1 MKSKPF
7 NSYKQAKEFLLQT
20 IDYEKLTQYKY
31 NSSTFDLKRME
42 EMMAFVGNPHRK
54 RRCVH
59 ITGTKGKGSTS
70 IIVAAVLKELGLK
83 TGLFTSP
90 HLIHLGER
98 MKVNDRMISQTM
110 FVELINR
117 LKPYIDKIMLKNP
130 TLMPTFFEIV
140 TAIAFL
146 YFERKKVDMS
156 VLEVG
161 MGGRLDSTNIIL
173 PEISVITPIGYDHT
187 DRLGHTLDR
196 IAYEKAGIIK
206 EGVPVVSSIQEPEAL
221 SVILKTCKEKNARL
235 YLVGRDILINN
246 IKVTKRNGVYG
257 TECEIQTWKNK
268 YKNIFLPLIGR
279 HQVENC
285 AAAIGALEVLSENS
299 VIKTNNEMV
308 INALA
313 KVKCP
318 ARIEVISKSPLI
330 VLDTAHTVSS
340 MKILRESIK
349 ENLSFKKLIVV
360 IGLSADKDIAG
371 ILREIAC
378 ATDDLILTRTG
389 NPREANPEQMAVTA
403 KRFYHKKPMV
413 IEEIDE
419 ALKEAER
426 IAKQDD
432 LICITG
438 SFFLAGKVKEIL
450 NKKKIPGS

>member
-31 NSSTFDLKRME
+31 DSSSFDLKRME
-42 EMMAFVGNPHRK
+42 EMMAFVGNPHKK

-70 IIVAAVLKELGLK
+70 IIIASILKKLDLK

-90 HLIHLGER
+90 HLIYLEER
-98 MKVNDRMISQTM
+98 MKVNDRMISQEM
-110 FVELINR
+110 FVQLINR
-117 LKPYIDKIMLKNP
+117 LKPYIDKIMVKTPL
-130 TLMPTFFEIV
+130 LMPTFFEIV

-146 YFERKKVDMS
+146 YFERKKVDIS

-173 PEISVITPIGYDHT
+173 PEISVITPVSYDHT

-206 EGVPVVSSIQEPEAL
+206 EGVPVISSAQEPEPL
-221 SVILKTCKEKNARL
+221 SVISKTCKEKNARL
-235 YLVGRDILINN
+235 YLVGKDIRINN
-246 IKVTKRNGVYG
+246 IKVTKRNGFYG
-257 TECEIQTWKNK
+257 TEYEIRTWRNI
-268 YKNIFLPLIGR
+268 YKNIFLPLVGR

-285 AAAIGALEVLSENS
+285 ATAIGALDVLAENG
-299 VIKTNNEMV
+299 IIETNNENI

-318 ARIEVISKSPLI
+318 ARIEVISESPLI

-349 ENLSFKKLIVV
+349 ENFSFKKLIVV
-360 IGLSADKDIAG
+360 IGLSADKDIEG
-371 ILREIAC
+371 ILKEIAFV
-378 ATDDLILTRTG
+378 ADDLILTRTG
-389 NPREANPEQMAVTA
+389 NPREAEPEKMAVTA
-403 KRFYHKKPMV
+403 KRFYRKNPMV
-413 IEEIDE
+413 IEDIDE
-419 ALKEAER
+419 ALKEAKR
-426 IAKQDD
+426 IAEKDD

-438 SFFLAGKVKEIL
+438 SFFLAGKL
-450 NKKKIPGS
+450 KKLL

>member
-7 NSYKQAKEFLLQT
+7 NSYKQAKDFLLQT

-31 NSSTFDLKRME
+31 NTSSFDLKRMV
-42 EMMAFVGNPHRK
+42 EMMSFAGNPHKK

-70 IIVAAVLKELGLK
+70 IIIASILKELGLK

-90 HLIHLGER
+90 HLIYLEER
-98 MKVNDRMISQTM
+98 MKVNDRMISQKM

-117 LKPYIDKIMLKNP
+117 LKPFIDRIMVKTP
-130 TLMPTFFEIV
+130 ALMPTFFEIV

-146 YFERKKVDMS
+146 YFERKKVDIS

-173 PEISVITPIGYDHT
+173 PEISVITPVGYDHT
-187 DRLGHTLDR
+187 ARLGHTLDR

-206 EGVPVVSSIQEPEAL
+206 EGVPVISSAQEPEAL
-221 SVILKTCKEKNARL
+221 SVISKTCKEKNARL
-235 YLVGRDILINN
+235 YLVGKDILINN
-246 IKVTKRNGVYG
+246 IKATKRNGIYG
-257 TECEIQTWKNK
+257 TGCEIQTWKNK
-268 YKNIFLPLIGR
+268 YKNIFLPMVGR

-285 AAAIGALEVLSENS
+285 ATAIGSLEVLSENG
-299 VIKTNNEMV
+299 VIKTDNEMV

-330 VLDTAHTVSS
+330 ILDTAHTVSS

-349 ENLSFKKLIVV
+349 ENFSFKKLIVV
-360 IGLSADKDIAG
+360 IGLSADKDIEG
-371 ILREIAC
+371 ILKEIAC
-378 ATDDLILTRTG
+378 VADGLILTRTG
-389 NPREANPEQMAVTA
+389 NPREAEPEQMAVTA
-403 KRFYHKKPMV
+403 KRFYRKKPMV
-413 IEEIDE
+413 IEDIDE
-419 ALKEAER
+419 ALKEARR
-426 IAKQDD
+426 IAKKDD

-438 SFFLAGKVKEIL
+438 SFFLAGKMKTL
-450 NKKKIPGS
+450 L

>member
-1 MKSKPF
+1 M
-7 NSYKQAKEFLLQT
+7 
-20 IDYEKLTQYKY
+20 DYEKLTQYKY
-31 NSSTFDLKRME
+31 DSSSFDLKRME
-42 EMMAFVGNPHRK
+42 EMMAFVGNPHKK

-70 IIVAAVLKELGLK
+70 IIIASILKELGLK

-90 HLIHLGER
+90 HLIYLEER
-98 MKVNDRMISQTM
+98 MKVNDRMISQNM

-117 LKPYIDKIMLKNP
+117 LKPYVDRIMLKNP

-146 YFERKKVDMS
+146 YFERKKVDIS

-173 PEISVITPIGYDHT
+173 PEISVITPVSYDHT

-206 EGVPVVSSIQEPEAL
+206 EGVPVISSAQEPEPL
-221 SVILKTCKEKNARL
+221 SVISKTCKEKNARL
-235 YLVGRDILINN
+235 YLVGKDILINN
-246 IKVTKRNGVYG
+246 IKVTKRNGFYG
-257 TECEIQTWKNK
+257 TEYEIRTWRNI
-268 YKNIFLPLIGR
+268 YKNIFLPLVGR

-285 AAAIGALEVLSENS
+285 ATAIGALDVLAENG
-299 VIKTNNEMV
+299 IIETNNENI

-318 ARIEVISKSPLI
+318 ARIEVISESPLI

-349 ENLSFKKLIVV
+349 ENFSFKKLIVV
-360 IGLSADKDIAG
+360 IGLSADKDIEG
-371 ILREIAC
+371 ILKEIAFV
-378 ATDDLILTRTG
+378 ADDLILTRTG
-389 NPREANPEQMAVTA
+389 NPREAEPEKMAVTA
-403 KRFYHKKPMV
+403 KRFYRKNPMV
-413 IEEIDE
+413 IEDIDE
-419 ALKEAER
+419 ALKEAKR
-426 IAKQDD
+426 IAEKDD

-438 SFFLAGKVKEIL
+438 SFFLAGKL
-450 NKKKIPGS
+450 KKLL

>member
-31 NSSTFDLKRME
+31 DSSTFDLKRME
-42 EMMAFVGNPHRK
+42 EMMAFVGNPHKK

-70 IIVAAVLKELGLK
+70 IIIASILKELGLK

-90 HLIHLGER
+90 HLIYLEER
-98 MKVNDRMISQTM
+98 MKVNDRMISQNM

-117 LKPYIDKIMLKNP
+117 LKPYVDRIMLKNP

-146 YFERKKVDMS
+146 YFERMKVDIS

-173 PEISVITPIGYDHT
+173 PEISVITPVSYDHT

-206 EGVPVVSSIQEPEAL
+206 EGVPVISSAQEPEPL
-221 SVILKTCKEKNARL
+221 SVISKTCKEKNARL
-235 YLVGRDILINN
+235 YLVGKDIRINN
-246 IKVTKRNGVYG
+246 IKVTKRNGFYG
-257 TECEIQTWKNK
+257 TEYEIRTWRNI
-268 YKNIFLPLIGR
+268 YKNIFLPLVGR

-285 AAAIGALEVLSENS
+285 ATAIGALDVLAENG
-299 VIKTNNEMV
+299 IIETNNENI

-318 ARIEVISKSPLI
+318 ARIEVISESPLI

-349 ENLSFKKLIVV
+349 ENFSFKKLIVV
-360 IGLSADKDIAG
+360 IGLSADKDIEG
-371 ILREIAC
+371 ILKEIAFV
-378 ATDDLILTRTG
+378 ADDLILTRTG
-389 NPREANPEQMAVTA
+389 NPREAEPEKMAVTA
-403 KRFYHKKPMV
+403 KRFYRKNPMV
-413 IEEIDE
+413 IEDIDE
-419 ALKEAER
+419 ALKEAKR
-426 IAKQDD
+426 IAEKDD

-438 SFFLAGKVKEIL
+438 SFFLAGKL
-450 NKKKIPGS
+450 KKLL

>member
-31 NSSTFDLKRME
+31 DTSSFDLKRME
-42 EMMAFVGNPHRK
+42 EMMAFAGNPHKKGRYI
-54 RRCVH
+54 H
-59 ITGTKGKGSTS
+59 ITGTKGKGSTAT
-70 IIVAAVLKELGLK
+70 IIASVLKELGLN

-90 HLIHLGER
+90 HLIYLGER
-98 MKVNDRMISQTM
+98 MKVNDRMISQKM
-110 FVELINR
+110 FVQLINK
-117 LKPYIDKIMLKNP
+117 LKPYIDRIMLKNP

-146 YFERKKVDMS
+146 YFEKKKVDIS

-206 EGVPVVSSIQEPEAL
+206 EGVPVVSSMQEPEAL
-221 SVILKTCKEKNARL
+221 SVISKTCKKKKAGL
-235 YLVGRDILINN
+235 YLVGRDILIND

-257 TECEIQTWKNK
+257 TECEIRTWRNK
-268 YKNIFLPLIGR
+268 YKNIFLPLIGQ
-279 HQVENC
+279 HQIENC
-285 AAAIGALEVLSENS
+285 ATAIGTLEVLSDTGVTKIE
-299 VIKTNNEMV
+299 NEMV

-313 KVKCP
+313 KVNCP
-318 ARIEVISKSPLI
+318 ARIEVVSEKPLV

-340 MKILRESIK
+340 MKILRESMK

-360 IGLSADKDIAG
+360 IGLSEDKDIEG
-371 ILREIAC
+371 VLREIAC
-378 ATDDLILTRTG
+378 VADDLILTRTG
-389 NPREANPEQMAVTA
+389 NPREAEPEQMAVTA
-403 KRFYHKKPMV
+403 KRFYHKKSMV
-413 IEEIDE
+413 IEDIDE
-419 ALKEAER
+419 ALKEAKK
-426 IAKQDD
+426 IANKND

-438 SFFLAGKVKEIL
+438 SFFLAGKI
-450 NKKKIPGS
+450 KKSVGV

>member
-31 NSSTFDLKRME
+31 DSSSFDLKRME
-42 EMMAFVGNPHRK
+42 EMMAFVGNPHKK

-70 IIVAAVLKELGLK
+70 IIIASILKELGLK

-90 HLIHLGER
+90 HLIYLEER
-98 MKVNDRMISQTM
+98 MKVNDRMISQKM

-117 LKPYIDKIMLKNP
+117 LKPYVDRIMLKNP

-146 YFERKKVDMS
+146 YFERKKVDIS

-173 PEISVITPIGYDHT
+173 PEISVITPVSYDHT

-206 EGVPVVSSIQEPEAL
+206 EGVPVISSAQEPEPL
-221 SVILKTCKEKNARL
+221 SVISKTCKEKNARL
-235 YLVGRDILINN
+235 YLVGKDILINN
-246 IKVTKRNGVYG
+246 IKVTKRNGFYG
-257 TECEIQTWKNK
+257 TEYEIRTWRNI
-268 YKNIFLPLIGR
+268 YKNIFLPLVGR

-285 AAAIGALEVLSENS
+285 ATAIGALDVLAENG
-299 VIKTNNEMV
+299 IIETNNENI

-318 ARIEVISKSPLI
+318 ARIEVISESPLI

-349 ENLSFKKLIVV
+349 ENFSFKKLIVV
-360 IGLSADKDIAG
+360 IGLSADKDIEG
-371 ILREIAC
+371 ILKEIAFV
-378 ATDDLILTRTG
+378 ADDLILTRTG
-389 NPREANPEQMAVTA
+389 NPREAEPEKMAVTA
-403 KRFYHKKPMV
+403 KRFYRKNPMV
-413 IEEIDE
+413 IEDIDK
-419 ALKEAER
+419 ALKEAKR
-426 IAKQDD
+426 IAEKDD

-438 SFFLAGKVKEIL
+438 SFFLAGKL
-450 NKKKIPGS
+450 KKLL

>member
-7 NSYKQAKEFLLQT
+7 NSYKQAKDFLLQT

-31 NSSTFDLKRME
+31 NTSGFDLKRMV
-42 EMMAFVGNPHRK
+42 EMMSFVGNPHKK

-70 IIVAAVLKELGLK
+70 IIIASILKELGLK

-90 HLIHLGER
+90 HLIYLEER
-98 MKVNDRMISQTM
+98 MKVNDRMISQKM

-117 LKPYIDKIMLKNP
+117 LKPYIDRIMVKTP
-130 TLMPTFFEIV
+130 ALMPTFFEIV

-146 YFERKKVDMS
+146 YFERKKVDIS

-173 PEISVITPIGYDHT
+173 PEISVITPVGYDHT
-187 DRLGHTLDR
+187 ARLGHTLDR

-206 EGVPVVSSIQEPEAL
+206 EGVPVISSVQEPEAL
-221 SVILKTCKEKNARL
+221 SVISKTCKEKNARL
-235 YLVGRDILINN
+235 YLVGKDILINS
-246 IKVTKRNGVYG
+246 IKATKRNGIYG
-257 TECEIQTWKNK
+257 TGCEIQTWKNK
-268 YKNIFLPLIGR
+268 YKNIFLPLVGR

-285 AAAIGALEVLSENS
+285 ATAIGSLEVLSENG
-299 VIKTNNEMV
+299 VIKTDNEMV

-330 VLDTAHTVSS
+330 ILDTAHTVSS

-349 ENLSFKKLIVV
+349 ENFSFKKLIVV
-360 IGLSADKDIAG
+360 IGLSADKDIEG
-371 ILREIAC
+371 ILKEIAC
-378 ATDDLILTRTG
+378 VADGLILTRTG
-389 NPREANPEQMAVTA
+389 NPREAEPEQMAVTA
-403 KRFYHKKPMV
+403 KRFYRKKPMV
-413 IEEIDE
+413 IEDIDE
-419 ALKEAER
+419 ALKEARR
-426 IAKQDD
+426 IAKKDD

-438 SFFLAGKVKEIL
+438 SFFLAGKMKTL
-450 NKKKIPGS
+450 L

>member
-31 NSSTFDLKRME
+31 DSSTFDLKRME
-42 EMMAFVGNPHRK
+42 EMMAFVGNPHKK

-70 IIVAAVLKELGLK
+70 IIIASILKELGLK

-90 HLIHLGER
+90 HLIYLEER
-98 MKVNDRMISQTM
+98 MKVNDRMISQKM

-117 LKPYIDKIMLKNP
+117 LKPYVDRIMLKNP

-146 YFERKKVDMS
+146 YFERKKVDIS

-173 PEISVITPIGYDHT
+173 PEISVITPVSYDHT

-206 EGVPVVSSIQEPEAL
+206 EGVPVISSAQEPEPL
-221 SVILKTCKEKNARL
+221 SVISKTCKEKNARL
-235 YLVGRDILINN
+235 YLVGKDILINN
-246 IKVTKRNGVYG
+246 IKVTKRNGFYG
-257 TECEIQTWKNK
+257 TEYEIRTWRNI
-268 YKNIFLPLIGR
+268 YKNIFLPLVGR

-285 AAAIGALEVLSENS
+285 ATAIGALDVLAENG
-299 VIKTNNEMV
+299 IIETNNENI

-318 ARIEVISKSPLI
+318 ARIEVISESPLI

-349 ENLSFKKLIVV
+349 ENFSFKKLIVV
-360 IGLSADKDIAG
+360 IGLSADKDIEG
-371 ILREIAC
+371 ILKEIAFV
-378 ATDDLILTRTG
+378 ADDLILTRTG
-389 NPREANPEQMAVTA
+389 NPREAEPEKMAVTA
-403 KRFYHKKPMV
+403 KRFYRKNPMV
-413 IEEIDE
+413 IEDIDE
-419 ALKEAER
+419 ALKEAKR
-426 IAKQDD
+426 IAEKDD

-438 SFFLAGKVKEIL
+438 SFFLAGKL
-450 NKKKIPGS
+450 KKLL

>member
-31 NSSTFDLKRME
+31 DSSSFDLKRME
-42 EMMAFVGNPHRK
+42 EMMAFVGNPHKK

-70 IIVAAVLKELGLK
+70 IIIASILKELGLK

-90 HLIHLGER
+90 HLIYLEER
-98 MKVNDRMISQTM
+98 MKVNDRMISQKM

-117 LKPYIDKIMLKNP
+117 LKPYVDRIMLKNP

-146 YFERKKVDMS
+146 YFERKKVDIS

-173 PEISVITPIGYDHT
+173 PEISVITPVSYDHT

-206 EGVPVVSSIQEPEAL
+206 EGVPVISSAQEPEPL
-221 SVILKTCKEKNARL
+221 SVISKTCKEKNARL
-235 YLVGRDILINN
+235 YLVGKDIRINN
-246 IKVTKRNGVYG
+246 IKVTKRNGFYG
-257 TECEIQTWKNK
+257 TEYEIRTWRNI
-268 YKNIFLPLIGR
+268 YKNIFLPLVGR

-285 AAAIGALEVLSENS
+285 ATAIGALDVLAENG
-299 VIKTNNEMV
+299 IIETNNENI

-318 ARIEVISKSPLI
+318 ARIEVISESPLI

-349 ENLSFKKLIVV
+349 ENFSFKKLIVV
-360 IGLSADKDIAG
+360 IGLSADKDIEG
-371 ILREIAC
+371 ILKEIAFV
-378 ATDDLILTRTG
+378 ADDLILTRTG
-389 NPREANPEQMAVTA
+389 NPREAEPEKMAVTA
-403 KRFYHKKPMV
+403 KRFYRKNPMV
-413 IEEIDE
+413 IEDIDE
-419 ALKEAER
+419 ALKEAKR
-426 IAKQDD
+426 IAEKDD

-438 SFFLAGKVKEIL
+438 SFFLAGKL
-450 NKKKIPGS
+450 KKLL

>member
-7 NSYKQAKEFLLQT
+7 NSYKQAIEFLLQT

-31 NSSTFDLKRME
+31 DTSTFDLKRME
-42 EMMAFVGNPHRK
+42 EMMAFAGNPHKKGRYI
-54 RRCVH
+54 H
-59 ITGTKGKGSTS
+59 ITGTKGKGSTAT
-70 IIVAAVLKELGLK
+70 IIASVLKAFGLK

-90 HLIHLGER
+90 HLIYLGER

-110 FVELINR
+110 FVQLINR
-117 LKPYIDKIMLKNP
+117 LKPYIDNIMLKNP

-146 YFERKKVDMS
+146 HFEKKQADIS

-206 EGVPVVSSIQEPEAL
+206 EGVPVVSSMQEPEAL
-221 SVILKTCKEKNARL
+221 SVISKTCKEKNARL

-257 TECEIQTWKNK
+257 TECEIRTWRNK

-279 HQVENC
+279 HQIENG
-285 AAAIGALEVLSENS
+285 ATAIGTLEILSETG
-299 VIKTNNEMV
+299 VIKADNEM
-308 INALA
+308 IIKALA
-313 KVKCP
+313 KVKCQ
-318 ARIEVISKSPLI
+318 ARIEVVSEKPLI

-340 MKILRESIK
+340 MKILRESVK

-360 IGLSADKDIAG
+360 IGLSEDKDIAG
-371 ILREIAC
+371 ILREITC
-378 ATDDLILTRTG
+378 AADDLILTRTG
-389 NPREANPEQMAVTA
+389 NPREAEPRQMAITA
-403 KRFYHKKPMV
+403 KHFYQKKPIV
-413 IEEIDE
+413 IEDIGE
-419 ALKEAER
+419 AFKEAKI
-426 IAKQDD
+426 IAKKDD

-438 SFFLAGKVKEIL
+438 SFFLAGKIKTL
-450 NKKKIPGS
+450 L

>member
-20 IDYEKLTQYKY
+20 TDYEKLTQYKY
-31 NSSTFDLKRME
+31 DSSSFDLKRME
-42 EMMAFVGNPHRK
+42 EMMAFVGNPHKK

-70 IIVAAVLKELGLK
+70 IIIASILKELGLK

-90 HLIHLGER
+90 HLIYLEER
-98 MKVNDRMISQTM
+98 MKVNDRMISQKM

-117 LKPYIDKIMLKNP
+117 LKPYVDRIMLKNP

-146 YFERKKVDMS
+146 YFERKKVDIS

-173 PEISVITPIGYDHT
+173 PEISVITPVSYDHT

-206 EGVPVVSSIQEPEAL
+206 EGVPVISSAQEPEPL
-221 SVILKTCKEKNARL
+221 SVISKTCKEKNARL
-235 YLVGRDILINN
+235 YLVGKDILINN
-246 IKVTKRNGVYG
+246 IKVTKRNGFYG
-257 TECEIQTWKNK
+257 TEYEIRTWRNI
-268 YKNIFLPLIGR
+268 YKNIFLPLVGR

-285 AAAIGALEVLSENS
+285 ATAIGALDVLAENG
-299 VIKTNNEMV
+299 IIETNNENI

-318 ARIEVISKSPLI
+318 ARIEVISESPLI

-349 ENLSFKKLIVV
+349 ENFSFKKLIVV
-360 IGLSADKDIAG
+360 IGLSADKDIEG
-371 ILREIAC
+371 ILKEIAFV
-378 ATDDLILTRTG
+378 ADDLILTRTG
-389 NPREANPEQMAVTA
+389 NPREAEPEKMAVTA
-403 KRFYHKKPMV
+403 KRFYRKNPMV
-413 IEEIDE
+413 IEDIDE
-419 ALKEAER
+419 ALKEAKR
-426 IAKQDD
+426 IAEKDD

-438 SFFLAGKVKEIL
+438 SFFLAGKL
-450 NKKKIPGS
+450 KKLL